1 MVSLNE
7 RYKIK
12 LLLYETH
19 AILTSYSVL
28 NATIIG
34 TKYELA
40 IKSYLLKCVFGCLQS
55 EVVRQ
60 NKEIERDITIR
71 LHYCVLQ

>member
-12 LLLYETH
+12 LFLYETH
-19 AILTSYSVL
+19 AILTSLSVL
-28 NATIIG
+28 YTAIIG

-40 IKSYLLKCVFGCLQS
+40 IES
-55 EVVRQ
+55 
-60 NKEIERDITIR
+60 R
-71 LHYCVLQ
+71 L